1 MSTATTTGG
10 GGVLRTA
17 RAVVPTAVLASAVAA
32 AGTTGVAALARA
44 AGVTFEVADTAIP
57 LLAFGFWTVVGA
69 VLGLLAAL
77 ALRDRRR
84 FVVLAVA
91 GTAVSLVPAVVAPDD
106 AATKAVLVV
115 LHVLAAAVRVPAIAA
130 RLPTR

>member
-1 MSTATTTGG
+1 VSAVTTTGG

-32 AGTTGVAALARA
+32 AGTTGAAALARA

-57 LLAFGFWTVVGA
+57 LLAFGFWTVVGG

-115 LHVLAAAVRVPAIAA
+115 LHVLAAAVLVPAIAA

>member
-115 LHVLAAAVRVPAIAA
+115 LHVLAAAVLVPAIAA

>member
-1 MSTATTTGG
+1 MSAVTTTGG

-32 AGTTGVAALARA
+32 AGTTGAAALARA

-115 LHVLAAAVRVPAIAA
+115 LHVLAAAVLVPAIAA
-130 RLPTR
+130 RLPAR

>member
-1 MSTATTTGG
+1 MSAVTTTGG

-32 AGTTGVAALARA
+32 AGTTGAAALARA

-57 LLAFGFWTVVGA
+57 LLAFGFWTVVGG

-115 LHVLAAAVRVPAIAA
+115 LHVLAAAVLVPAIAA
-130 RLPTR
+130 RLPAR

>member
-115 LHVLAAAVRVPAIAA
+115 LHVLAAAVLGPAIAA

>member
-1 MSTATTTGG
+1 VSAVTTTGG

-32 AGTTGVAALARA
+32 AGTTGAAALARA

-57 LLAFGFWTVVGA
+57 LLAFGFWTVVGG

-115 LHVLAAAVRVPAIAA
+115 LHVLAAAVLVPAIAA
-130 RLPTR
+130 RLPAR